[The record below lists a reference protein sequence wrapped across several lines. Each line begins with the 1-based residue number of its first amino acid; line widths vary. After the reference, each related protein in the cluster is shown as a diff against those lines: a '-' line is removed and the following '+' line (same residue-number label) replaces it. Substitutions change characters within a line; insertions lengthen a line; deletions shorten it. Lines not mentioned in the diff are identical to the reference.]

1 MTFLDRIKSY
11 VEYAQYE
18 ELSVCEVCLLTM
30 LIYLDEIKG
39 RPENGFVITPM
50 ELMLMTHMS
59 KASLYRSRDSLI
71 ERGLISVSG
80 NGARR
85 TLYKLL
91 ALPAL
96 EAVDDA
102 EDERDPED
110 SYADEGSGT
119 GLRLDRDCAGTML
132 GLCWDSRGTS
142 LGLGLDSAGTT
153 LEQIPENA
161 ENQANSDSD
170 VGESESTEDI
180 KPIESIE
187 IIKPII
193 ATEPNIANKLNKATE
208 ANRALDNIYNNIYNI
223 NCVREGIGGVG
234 GREENS
240 AASPQPDAT
249 MALPADAA
257 QASPPAPKSKGRKK
271 SQASRPKKRA
281 PLEDGDVSEK
291 IEAAEYVWLKPAE
304 LEKLK
309 TRYGEE
315 DALKIIEH
323 MSLCKASKGYS
334 YLSDYSA
341 ILKWGARAYY
351 EEQTKIAYS
360 QPIRQQERRYDN
372 PHDFFEGG
380 GI

>member
-1 MTFLDRIKSY
+1 MTFLDRIKAY

-18 ELSVCEVCLLTM
+18 ELGVCEVCLLTM
-30 LIYLDEIKG
+30 LIYLDEING

-59 KASLYRSRDSLI
+59 KTSLYRGRDSLI

-80 NGARR
+80 KGARR

-96 EAVDDA
+96 EVADDA
-102 EDERDPED
+102 EDERDPEY
-110 SYADEGSGT
+110 SPAHGGSGT
-119 GLRLDRDCAGTML
+119 GLGLDWDQAGTVL
-132 GLCWDSRGTS
+132 GLCWDSCGTN
-142 LGLGLDSAGTT
+142 LGLSRDYSGTILGQT
-153 LEQIPENA
+153 PENA

-170 VGESESTEDI
+170 IGGSESAEDI
-180 KPIESIE
+180 KPIES
-187 IIKPII
+187 IKPII
-193 ATEPNIANKLNKATE
+193 ATEPNIANKPNKSTE

-240 AASPQPDAT
+240 AAPPQPDAT
-249 MALPADAA
+249 MALPADTA

-271 SQASRPKKRA
+271 SQTSPPKKRA

-291 IEAAEYVWLKPAE
+291 IEVAEYVWLKPAE

-309 TRYGEE
+309 ARYGEE

-351 EEQTKIAYS
+351 EEQTKIAHS

>member
-96 EAVDDA
+96 EVVDDA

-110 SYADEGSGT
+110 SYADESPVA
-119 GLRLDRDCAGTML
+119 GLGLDRDQAGTVL
-132 GLCWDSRGTS
+132 GLCWDSRGTN
-142 LGLGLDSAGTT
+142 LGPGWDSAETT

-240 AASPQPDAT
+240 AAPPQPDAT
-249 MALPADAA
+249 MAPQTDAA

-271 SQASRPKKRA
+271 SRTSLPKKRA
-281 PLEDGDVSEK
+281 PLENGDVSEK

-315 DALKIIEH
+315 DAMKIIEH

-351 EEQTKIAYS
+351 EEQTKIAHS
-360 QPIRQQERRYDN
+360 QPICQQERRYDN

>member
-18 ELSVCEVCLLTM
+18 ELGVCEVCLLTM

-50 ELMLMTHMS
+50 ELVLMTHMS

-91 ALPAL
+91 VLPAL
-96 EAVDDA
+96 EVVDDA
-102 EDERDPED
+102 EDERGPEE
-110 SYADEGSGT
+110 SYADESSVA
-119 GLRLDRDCAGTML
+119 GLGLDRDQAGTVL
-132 GLCWDSRGTS
+132 GLCWDSRGTN
-142 LGLGLDSAGTT
+142 LGPSWDSAETT

-187 IIKPII
+187 PIKPII
-193 ATEPNIANKLNKATE
+193 ATESNMANKPNKATE

-223 NCVREGIGGVG
+223 NCVREGIGGMG

-240 AASPQPDAT
+240 AAPPQPDAT

-271 SQASRPKKRA
+271 SQTSRPKKRA
-281 PLEDGDVSEK
+281 PLEAGDVSEK

-309 TRYGEE
+309 ARYGEE

>member
-1 MTFLDRIKSY
+1 MTFLDRIKAY
-11 VEYAQYE
+11 VEYARYE
-18 ELSVCEVCLLTM
+18 ELGVCEVCLLTM
-30 LIYLDEIKG
+30 LIYLDEVYG

-59 KASLYRSRDSLI
+59 KTSLYRSRDSLI

-80 NGARR
+80 KGARR

-96 EAVDDA
+96 EVVDDA
-102 EDERDPED
+102 EDERDPEY
-110 SYADEGSGT
+110 SPAHGGSGT
-119 GLRLDRDCAGTML
+119 ELGPGWDCAGTAL
-132 GLCWDSRGTS
+132 GLCWDSSGTN
-142 LGLGLDSAGTT
+142 LGLGWDSAGTT
-153 LEQIPENA
+153 LGQTPENA
-161 ENQANSDSD
+161 ENQANPDAD
-170 VGESESTEDI
+170 IGESESTEDI
-180 KPIESIE
+180 KPIEP
-187 IIKPII
+187 IKPII
-193 ATEPNIANKLNKATE
+193 ATEPNIANKPNKSTE

-240 AASPQPDAT
+240 AAPPQPDAT
-249 MALPADAA
+249 MALPADTA
-257 QASPPAPKSKGRKK
+257 QASPPAPKRKGRKK
-271 SQASRPKKRA
+271 SQTSPPKKRA

-309 TRYGEE
+309 TRYGEG

-351 EEQTKIAYS
+351 EDQTKIAHS